1 MPPVKDNSTSR
12 VLREVANH
20 IDEYGEQHTLSVI
33 LKDKKDNAKNSVHSH
48 IDKIIQ
54 IICAHFSMPVDK
66 IYTKGKH
73 DIKKKQALRFIC
85 YYCCEKLIKFGITQK
100 SISIKLKRAQ
110 PLISVHHSEMIQKK
124 KDFTEGNKACQKHF
138 KELDLEIT
146 TYIKSLSVKVT
157 ATNNTQKAKA

>member
-1 MPPVKDNSTSR
+1 MPLAKDTSTSR

-33 LKDKKDNAKNSVHSH
+33 LKDKKDNAKKSVHSH

-124 KDFTEGNKACQKHF
+124 KDFSDGNKTCQKHF
-138 KELDLEIT
+138 KELDSLIT
-146 TYIKSLSVKVT
+146 EYIKSLKQKAENKPT
-157 ATNNTQKAKA
+157 TTTQK

>member
-33 LKDKKDNAKNSVHSH
+33 LKDKKDNAKKSVHSH
-48 IDKIIQ
+48 IDKIIS
-54 IICAHFSMPVDK
+54 IVCAHFSIPVDK

-73 DIKKKQALRFIC
+73 DIKKKQALRFIS
-85 YYCCEKLIKFGITQK
+85 YYCCEKLVKFGITQK

-110 PLISVHHSEMIQKK
+110 PLISVHHSEMIAKK
-124 KDFTEGNKACQKHF
+124 KDFSEENKACQKHF

-146 TYIKSLSVKVT
+146 SYIKSIKSDKQT
-157 ATNNTQKAKA
+157 TNTQK